1 MVENVRI
8 RQYKRIIDMKTTYL
22 KGITCV
28 AAIVFLFVAGSL
40 KAQVVEQN
48 ARETAATLIHEGDKA
63 PDFIVQMLDGR
74 KIKLSD
80 LHGKVVLLNF
90 WATWCG
96 PCMMEFKEIPEQI
109 IKHFEGKDV
118 VLLAISREEAREVV
132 AGKMAVL
139 KTKGIDFPVGIDPNR
154 AIYSQYAKE
163 FIPRNFI
170 IDRNGKVVYTSVGY
184 AENGMKLLVEKIEEL
199 LK

>member
-1 MVENVRI
+1 
-8 RQYKRIIDMKTTYL
+8 MKTTYL
-22 KGITCV
+22 KRTTYLITITLLF
-28 AAIVFLFVAGSL
+28 IVGNI

-48 ARETAATLIHEGDKA
+48 ARETAATLVHEGDKA
-63 PDFIVQMLDGR
+63 PDFTVKMLDGR

-109 IKHFEGKDV
+109 IKRFEGKDF

-139 KTKGIDFPVGIDPNR
+139 KTKGIDFPVGLDPDR

-163 FIPRNFI
+163 FIPRNFV
-170 IDRNGKVVYTSVGY
+170 IDRNGNVIYTSVGY
-184 AENGMKLLVEKIEEL
+184 EENAMKILVGKIEEL
-199 LK
+199 LR